1 MRFSRVALLF
11 LTALLVHALG
21 ACAHTASQPLKPLA
35 KEHAD
40 MTLPEAVTADKITLS
55 VEEIGNRFLKLIEGL
70 DSRDDLSPERIRE
83 VMGITLKKP
92 DPGKLAV
99 GYWSVDLADGWRY
112 AFTYVPESPSLLK
125 GVDLTFQNTADDMA
139 NMSAICGLDFNHYDK
154 ALRAMGFDASPTYGP
169 IGQLEDWR
177 YTKLSKNGAGGNIVI
192 SVIPQNLNG
201 REPTQLCVKSIGTL
215 NGR

>member
-11 LTALLVHALG
+11 LTALLVPALG
-21 ACAHTASQPLKPLA
+21 ACAHTASHPLKPLA

-83 VMGITLKKP
+83 VMGITLKEP
-92 DPGKLAV
+92 EAGKLGA

-112 AFTYVPESPSLLK
+112 LFIYVPESLSLLK
-125 GVDLTFQNTADDMA
+125 GVDLTFQNSVDDSA
-139 NMSAICGLDFNHYDK
+139 NMSAICGLDFHHYDK

-169 IGQLEDWR
+169 IGQLQDWR
-177 YTKLSKNGAGGNIVI
+177 YAKLSKNGVGGNIVI
-192 SVIPQNLNG
+192 SVIPQNLIS

>member
-1 MRFSRVALLF
+1 MRFPRTALLF
-11 LTALLVHALG
+11 LIAFCGTAIS
-21 ACAHTASQPLKPLA
+21 ACAHTAAQPLKPLP

-55 VEEIGNRFLKLIEGL
+55 AEEIGDRFLKLIESL

-83 VMGITLKKP
+83 TMGIPLKVP
-92 DPGKLAV
+92 EQGKLSV

-112 AFTYVPESPSLLK
+112 AFTYTPESPSLLK
-125 GVDLTFQNTADDMA
+125 GVDLTFQNSVDELAS
-139 NMSAICGLDFNHYDK
+139 MSSICKRDFEYYDRKLK
-154 ALRAMGFDASPTYGP
+154 ALGFKASPTYGP

-177 YTKLSKNGAGGNIVI
+177 YTKLAESGATGNIVI
-192 SVIPQNLNG
+192 SVIPQNLAP
-201 REPTQLCVKSIGTL
+201 REETRLCVKSIGTL